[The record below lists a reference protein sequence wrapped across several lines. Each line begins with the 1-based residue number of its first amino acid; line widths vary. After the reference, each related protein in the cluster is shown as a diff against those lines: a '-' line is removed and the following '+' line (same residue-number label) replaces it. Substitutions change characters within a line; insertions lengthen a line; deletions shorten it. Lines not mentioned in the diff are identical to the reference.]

1 MKLFLR
7 GIMAML
13 DDELFWLLIIL
24 AVCAWLAGIIYG

>member
-1 MKLFLR
+1 MKSLWL

-13 DDELFWLLIIL
+13 NDELFWLLIIL